1 MKNRIFLFIFLVF
14 FLFCSGQIFG
24 WFKAENAPANLS
36 FVVENVEKNE
46 YLSQKI
52 IFVGDMMFDRGVE
65 ALMEKTSFAYPV
77 EMIKNFLCTFDF
89 AVGNLEGPINEK
101 PKEFSDESLMFSFDK
116 KVVESLKSGK
126 FGMLSLAN
134 NHTLNMGDKGLEE
147 TKSILKEDSIA
158 FTGDPID
165 CDADYI
171 SQKDGITFYGVNVTF
186 PNNCSNEEIADW
198 VKETKFYNPET
209 FLVVLVHWGMEY
221 KTESSKEQEDLA
233 HDMIDA
239 GADLIIG
246 SHPHVVQNIEK
257 YKNKLIFYSLGNFIF
272 DQYFSKDTQEGLG
285 VGVEIYLEKKI
296 YSLYAIKNNLSQP
309 KMMED
314 DEKKVFLEGLAGA
327 SSEDLA
333 ESIKNGLIEIK
344 D

>member
-1 MKNRIFLFIFLVF
+1 V
-14 FLFCSGQIFG
+14 
-24 WFKAENAPANLS
+24 ENAPANLS
-36 FVVENVEKNE
+36 LAVENVEKNE
-46 YLSQKI
+46 YVPQKI

-65 ALMEKTSFAYPV
+65 TLMEKTSFVYPV
-77 EMIKNFLCTFDF
+77 EMIKDFLCTFDL
-89 AVGNLEGPINEK
+89 AVGSLEGPINEK
-101 PKEFSDESLMFSFDK
+101 PKEFSDESLKFSFNK
-116 KVVESLKSGK
+116 KVVESLKLGK

-147 TKSILKEDSIA
+147 TKIILKENSIA
-158 FTGDPID
+158 FTGDPIG

-186 PNNCSNEEIADW
+186 PNNCSNEEIFDW
-198 VKETKFYNPET
+198 IKETKFYNSET
-209 FLVVLVHWGMEY
+209 FFVVLVHWGTEY

-272 DQYFSKDTQEGLG
+272 DQYFSKETQEGLG

-309 KMMED
+309 KLMED

-327 SSEDLA
+327 STDDLS
-333 ESIKNGLIEIK
+333 ESIKSGSIEIK